1 MVKAPWPGP
10 PHLSLGLPA
19 DPWPGPGGKGWTSP
33 LEESAFFFVGET
45 LPKRCLYLNCS
56 IFVHAADLF
65 DVADISLRPTLGKQL
80 LDIIE
85 ISKG

>member
-1 MVKAPWPGP
+1 MAWARWQRLDKSFRGIRVF
-10 PHLSLGLPA
+10 LG
-19 DPWPGPGGKGWTSP
+19 GN
-33 LEESAFFFVGET
+33 
-45 LPKRCLYLNCS
+45 LYLNCS

-85 ISKG
+85 ISKRMTVYRYIIIIGRLCVIKIVVSKIL